1 MTMIKRSLTPL
12 AILLAAA
19 LTAAGAVPA
28 KEGDGRVER
37 AGDCS
42 GNSNWKMKAKND
54 QGRTEVE
61 FEVDQNRNGVRWNV
75 VIRRDG
81 NKILDTS
88 RVTKAPSGSFV
99 VHVRPRNRAGVQ
111 RFTAVARRASGE
123 TCRGSLRI

>member
-1 MTMIKRSLTPL
+1 MAMIKRSLTPL
-12 AILLAAA
+12 AMLLVFA
-19 LTAAGAVPA
+19 LAAAGAVPA
-28 KEGDGRVER
+28 KDGDGRVER

-42 GNSNWKMKAKND
+42 GSSNWKMKAKND
-54 QGRTEVE
+54 SGRTEVE

-88 RVTKAPSGSFV
+88 RVTKAPSGSFQV
-99 VHVRPRNRAGVQ
+99 NVRPRNRSGIQ